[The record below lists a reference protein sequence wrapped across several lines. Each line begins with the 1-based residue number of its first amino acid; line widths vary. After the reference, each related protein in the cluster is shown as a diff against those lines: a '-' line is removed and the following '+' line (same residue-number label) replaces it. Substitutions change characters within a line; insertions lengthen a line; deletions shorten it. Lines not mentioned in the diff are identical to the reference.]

1 MCLPKVQTAL
11 VTGASRGLGF
21 EWVKQ
26 LSEKKW
32 KVYAACRAGA
42 DAPSLASL
50 GATVIPVAL
59 DVSDAASVAKLSE
72 VLDGV
77 ALDLLVNNAGIRPEE
92 CGPDKKLGD
101 IDYAAMESVLKTNAV
116 GPMRVMSACLPALSR
131 AGAFKVVN
139 ISSALG
145 SCALAAHTRKAF
157 HNIAGTDLAYRSSKA
172 ALNMAT
178 ALSALELS
186 ETHPQSV
193 VVTMDPGWVATD
205 MGLRGG
211 KDAPPLTA
219 VDAVRMNIERME
231 GLTPADTGTYV
242 SGPRSSPAIQADG
255 SVRYDAAVLLW

>member
-1 MCLPKVQTAL
+1 MCLSKQKTAL

-21 EWVKQ
+21 EWAKQ

-42 DAPSLASL
+42 DASSLASL
-50 GATVIPVAL
+50 DVTPVAL
-59 DVSDAASVAKLSE
+59 DVSDAASVAKLSD
-72 VLDGV
+72 VLEDV

-92 CGPDKKLGD
+92 CGPDKKLAEL
-101 IDYAAMESVLKTNAV
+101 DYAVMETVLTTNTV
-116 GPMRVMSACLPALSR
+116 GPMRVLSSCLPALSR
-131 AGAFKVVN
+131 AGAFKVIN

-178 ALSALELS
+178 ALAALELS

-211 KDAPPLTA
+211 KDAPPLNA
-219 VDAVRMNIERME
+219 VDAVTMNIERME
-231 GLTPADTGTYV
+231 GLEPAETGTYV
-242 SGPRSSPAIQADG
+242 SGPRSSPAVQADG
-255 SVRYDAAVLLW
+255 SVRYDAAVLPW